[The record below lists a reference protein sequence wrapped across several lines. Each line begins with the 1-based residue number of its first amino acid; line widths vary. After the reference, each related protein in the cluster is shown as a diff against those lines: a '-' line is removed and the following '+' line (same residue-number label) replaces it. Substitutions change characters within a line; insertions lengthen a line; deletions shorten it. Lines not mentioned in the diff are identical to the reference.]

1 MSAPSTLMEAAVW
14 YCEHGYGIIPIA
26 PRGKRPVSRNGLNDW
41 FDNPDDARKLWT
53 EHPDL
58 NIGIVCGVPSHGL
71 VVLDVDE
78 DDEKDRHG
86 LDTLNEWEGLRGELP
101 KTATAITGRGGLHYL
116 YRTSR
121 TNIRPSTN
129 AELSVDVRADGS
141 YIVAP
146 PSIHPNGQPYRW
158 DVGCAPWECGVADA
172 NGNVYDFLDHVQ
184 RNGGTSDDAPK
195 AKLFELPDVIK
206 RGERDDTLFRY
217 ACSLRSRGERD
228 DVIQAMVEKANR
240 DRCERALTQDAVDR
254 IVRQACKHGPGQDGG
269 GVFADEVPSIGA
281 PGGGGGGEP
290 RQRRKQG
297 APRHDLMAGVLL
309 SENHAR
315 HIDGAPALWTGQR
328 WEFGKR
334 AFERACISMEAS
346 VKSDTRNEVF
356 KYIQAMAPSV
366 SSTNGFD
373 GGYYVQFADGVTV
386 DALSGQTVTPD
397 PSMYI
402 IGRVSTRYNPDAP
415 PGAADDFISSLAGG
429 DAATQTL
436 LCEIVGACMCSMPAT
451 QQAVFLVGRASGPRG
466 EASNGKSS
474 FLKVVK
480 TLLGADNVSS
490 LDLET
495 LGQRFQAAN
504 VVGKLANIGDD
515 IPDGFLKNQELSAFK
530 KLVDGSGL
538 YTDVKNAEGFDFM
551 PTATLV
557 FSMNSIPRMADTTDG
572 VFRRLCLTPFRQ
584 CFRPGQAGYDP
595 HIVQKMCRP
604 ENLERLAMLG
614 LMALPDLIGRYQ
626 FTILDDMA
634 EEIETV
640 RIDNNIVLR
649 WWYDSQMTV
658 EELDGKWTSDV
669 YREFKEWAE
678 DNGERYPSTQRNFT
692 RELLSQVAT
701 QVATLATLATLE
713 VVESRDRMA
722 GKRGRRFKLNLR
734 V

>member
-1 MSAPSTLMEAAVW
+1 MSAPSTLLDAAVW
-14 YCEHGYGIIPIA
+14 YCENGFAIIPLK
-26 PRGKRPVSRNGLNDW
+26 PRGKRPISKNGLNDW

-53 EHPDL
+53 QHPDL

-78 DDEKDRHG
+78 DDEEDKHG
-86 LDTLNEWEGLRGELP
+86 LDTLDEWESMRGELP
-101 KTATAITGRGGLHYL
+101 RTATAITGRGGLHYL
-116 YRTSR
+116 YRTDR
-121 TNIRPSTN
+121 TNIRPSAN
-129 AELSVDVRADGS
+129 GELHVDVRADGG

-146 PSIHPNGQPYRW
+146 PSVHPNGNVYHW
-158 DVGCAPWECGVADA
+158 DVGCAPWEIGVQDA

-184 RNGGTSDDAPK
+184 RNGGTSDDAPRTE
-195 AKLFELPDVIK
+195 AFQLPEVIK
-206 RGERDDTLFRY
+206 MGERDDTLYRY
-217 ACSLRSRGERD
+217 GCSLRSRGERD
-228 DVIQAMVEKANR
+228 DVIAAMVEKANR
-240 DRCERALTQDAVDR
+240 DRCEKKMPQRDIDR
-254 IVRQACKHGPGQDGG
+254 IVASVCKRGPGHDGEG
-269 GVFADEVPSIGA
+269 MYNDETPPVSR
-281 PGGGGGGEP
+281 PGRGGGGGEQTF
-290 RQRRKQG
+290 RTKNG
-297 APRHDLMAGVLL
+297 AIRHDILANILMAN
-309 SENHAR
+309 NHAC

-334 AFERACISMEAS
+334 AFERVCIGYAS
-346 VKSDTRNEVF
+346 DIKSDARNEVF

-373 GGYYVQFADGVTV
+373 GGYYVQFADGTTV
-386 DALSGQTVTPD
+386 NAMTGQVVTPD
-397 PSMYI
+397 PSMFI
-402 IGRVSTRYNPDAP
+402 IGRVSANYNPDSM
-415 PGAADDFISSLAGG
+415 PGAADDFIASLAGS
-429 DAATQTL
+429 DVTTQTL

-451 QQAVFLVGRASGPRG
+451 QQAVFLVGRAAGPNG

-480 TLLGADNVSS
+480 TLLGSDNVSS

-538 YTDVKNAEGFDFM
+538 YTDVKNAEGFDFV

-557 FSMNSIPRMADTTDG
+557 FSMNNIPRMADTTDG

-584 CFRPGQAGYDP
+584 CFRPGQEGYDP

-604 ENLERLAMLG
+604 ENLERIAMLG
-614 LMALPDLIGRYQ
+614 FMALHDLIERYQ
-626 FTILDDMA
+626 FTVPIDMA
-634 EEIETV
+634 EEIEAV
-640 RIDNNIVLR
+640 KVDNNIVLR
-649 WWYDSQMTV
+649 WWYDVQMTP
-658 EELDGKWTSDV
+658 EELDGRWTSDV
-669 YREFKEWAE
+669 YKEFTEWAN
-678 DNGERYPSTQRNFT
+678 DNGEKYPSSQRNFT
-692 RELLSQVAT
+692 REVAT

-713 VVESRDRMA
+713 IVESRDRAA
-722 GKRGRRFKLNLR
+722 GKRGRRFKLNLN